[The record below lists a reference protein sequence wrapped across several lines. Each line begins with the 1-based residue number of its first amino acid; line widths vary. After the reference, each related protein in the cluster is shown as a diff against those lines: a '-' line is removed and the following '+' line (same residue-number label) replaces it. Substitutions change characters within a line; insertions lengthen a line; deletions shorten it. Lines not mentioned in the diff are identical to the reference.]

1 MVRLAPMLLVG
12 VFVLVGAG
20 GCGGM
25 DQSGVPGRESPQGVP
40 TARVSPFATGRET
53 RSIQVGT
60 TGWVA
65 GLRLGVGG
73 AKGGVGT
80 VVVLQGE
87 GVPPE
92 GALWTVRGQ
101 AGHSQRLG
109 NGYTLAIDAVED
121 ARSTGQEGAG
131 SGGGSVTVTVTPPA

>member
-1 MVRLAPMLLVG
+1 MVRLAPILLVG

-25 DQSGVPGRESPQGVP
+25 EQSGAPERESTHSVP
-40 TARVSPFATGRET
+40 TARVSPSATGRET

-65 GLRLGVGG
+65 GLRLGIGG
-73 AKGGVGT
+73 VSRGVGT

-92 GALWTVRGQ
+92 GAVWTVRGK
-101 AGHSQRLG
+101 AGHSQRLE

-121 ARSTGQEGAG
+121 TQSTGQDGTG